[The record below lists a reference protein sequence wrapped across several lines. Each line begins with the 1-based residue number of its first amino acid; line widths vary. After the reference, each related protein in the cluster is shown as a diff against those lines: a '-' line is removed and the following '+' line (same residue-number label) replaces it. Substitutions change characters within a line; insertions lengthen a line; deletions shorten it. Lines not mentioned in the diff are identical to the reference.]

1 MLYKFNVLLEILKS
15 IFDEVWTCGKV
26 EKIQKRVYYWVFFFL
41 SAQNHHKTKQIEIWI
56 LFKKYTHSKNVY
68 ENSM

>member
-15 IFDEVWTCGKV
+15 IFDEVWTCGKA
-26 EKIQKRVYYWVFFFL
+26 EKIQKREYYSVFFFL
-41 SAQNHHKTKQIEIWI
+41 SAQNHHKTNRNMKII
-56 LFKKYTHSKNVY
+56 KKYTYSKNVY